1 MYIININRFYQN
13 LKQYQT
19 DRQLRLIRQFR
30 LFNSSSPP
38 SPLPID
44 VVSRGRLYAK
54 SRSKDLKTKEALAGF
69 RGEPLSLSRLSR
81 CTTICR
87 GSCTT
92 HHCKLRAPD
101 PDLDSC

>member
-30 LFNSSSPP
+30 LLNSSSPLFP
-38 SPLPID
+38 SDRCCLERKTVREIS
-44 VVSRGRLYAK
+44 VERFENE
-54 SRSKDLKTKEALAGF
+54 RSLGWF